1 MLTRHTP
8 YLGISFKQF
17 AFKFNSDSKLGCYL
31 CFLSLEAS
39 MQWHCKPPHFVITWC
54 LLIDHTA
61 TKKLKKTHPM
71 SILGFPKM
79 NKKLNILFKNH
90 RRILCFFY
98 IILVS
103 FAFAYKYSNCVY
115 SVKVCLFKLL
125 LFGGV
130 GRLTNCSWYQK
141 NCT

>member
-1 MLTRHTP
+1 
-8 YLGISFKQF
+8 
-17 AFKFNSDSKLGCYL
+17 
-31 CFLSLEAS
+31 
-39 MQWHCKPPHFVITWC
+39 
-54 LLIDHTA
+54 
-61 TKKLKKTHPM
+61 M

-115 SVKVCLFKLL
+115 SVAFSGGGAINKLFLIPEELYIDKLKT
-125 LFGGV
+125 FDY
-130 GRLTNCSWYQK
+130 TTS
-141 NCT
+141 